1 LGTSSQKGLLA
12 LGKEAGIER
21 FLVDTAVLDVPSIG
35 LAAEGINL
43 VKKEFGLPCGGAPV
57 NAVSEWKKVKT
68 LGRYAKKVCMTSAI
82 TTMQFAGANFI
93 LYGPI
98 ENAEV
103 VFPAV
108 AMVDA
113 IIAYNSRIHGIKM
126 RTRNHPLLKI
136 F

>member
-1 LGTSSQKGLLA
+1 M
-12 LGKEAGIER
+12 
-21 FLVDTAVLDVPSIG
+21 VDTAVLDVPSVG
-35 LAAEGINL
+35 LATEGINL
-43 VKKEFGLPCGGAPV
+43 LKKKFGLPCGGAPV
-57 NAVSEWKKVKT
+57 NAVSEWKKVRT
-68 LGRYAKKVCMTSAI
+68 LSAFAKNVCMSNAVTA
-82 TTMQFAGANFI
+82 MQHAGADFI

-103 VFPAV
+103 VFPAA

-126 RTRNHPLLKI
+126 KTKNHPLLKI